1 MWVPKSL
8 RLQRLPGSLRLQRLP
23 GSLQLFYVRVYECHD
38 CRLPLVRS
46 GECIGSNFKALDIDC
61 PASCGLCG
69 KIYDPA
75 NKDKDEL

>member
-1 MWVPKSL
+1 M
-8 RLQRLPGSLRLQRLP
+8 
-23 GSLQLFYVRVYECHD
+23 FYVRVYECHD